1 MRILRTL
8 FISLF
13 LLTNSAEAYS
23 TDPKEFVY
31 EMVSD
36 VIEKLSSNNLTDEQK
51 KLFLENLALENV
63 DIKALGLYTL
73 GELRKSA
80 NKEDIERYQQTFKKY
95 FLKSLTSRLKD
106 YSKSKFEITDVEKK
120 STNYSI
126 VSSIITPQDGNPKI
140 NIDWRVYT
148 KNPDKPLIRDLIV
161 EGLSLARTQKEE
173 FSSILSAN
181 NNEIN
186 ILISKLEEFV
196 NK

>member
-51 KLFLENLALENV
+51 KLFIENLALENV

-95 FLKSLTSRLKD
+95 F
-106 YSKSKFEITDVEKK
+106 
-120 STNYSI
+120 
-126 VSSIITPQDGNPKI
+126 SS
-140 NIDWRVYT
+140 
-148 KNPDKPLIRDLIV
+148 PLFISVLHTAIR
-161 EGLSLARTQKEE
+161 
-173 FSSILSAN
+173 FSSKV
-181 NNEIN
+181 
-186 ILISKLEEFV
+186 LIFI
-196 NK
+196 